1 MLTWK
6 LEFFLSFTVKWW
18 PFQFFPKLVK
28 NASYL
33 TDIFLSTQA
42 RGISFVMEIYYIS
55 MLLLIHVICAK
66 GKETV
71 AKSVYANASLRL
83 KNGSFFSK
91 IFLSKVI
98 NIFSGSFIV
107 KQTFASPQFATALL
121 PFAYITHMMFVE
133 FKNIGQIKCVFDK
146 FCWNYGK
153 WTQKR
158 LTFR

>member
-1 MLTWK
+1 MK
-6 LEFFLSFTVKWW
+6 LLYPFTVKWW
-18 PFQFFPKLVK
+18 PCYFFAKLVK

-55 MLLLIHVICAK
+55 MLLLIRVIYAK

-71 AKSVYANASLRL
+71 AKSVYANACLRL

-98 NIFSGSFIV
+98 HIFSGSFIV
-107 KQTFASPQFATALL
+107 KQTFASPQFATALF

-146 FCWNYGK
+146 FC
-153 WTQKR
+153 
-158 LTFR
+158 